1 MSIKN
6 KRKNYNFILVGVFT
20 EQIVYVI
27 WRVELGCSTVII
39 R

>member
-6 KRKNYNFILVGVFT
+6 KRKNYNFILVVVFT

-27 WRVELGCSTVII
+27 WRVE
-39 R
+39 

>member
-27 WRVELGCSTVII
+27 WRVE
-39 R
+39 